1 MKETSIF
8 QALKK
13 LREILSKEDKIKG
26 IFILLMA
33 FGSSF
38 LETITAT
45 IIMFFVQVMYQPSV
59 GMKYFSWIDKNI
71 FSLQVTQG
79 RSIFY
84 MSILLGIF
92 YLIKNI
98 FSIFEIYFQNIFV
111 QRMNHKFKNNLLNK
125 YAEIDYGFFLT
136 RNSSL
141 FSEIVNGR
149 VENLFSNGVT
159 SIAITVS
166 EGLTLLF
173 LVGLMFYINSLVATT
188 VFFVGTFFSLIIM
201 KVLLPRFYRIGKSL
215 QEVFVTSGQN
225 LLQFFHGFKEIIL
238 SSTKDSFVNDF
249 CINSL
254 HQSKLHAKN
263 STLVTIPR
271 VIIEIVFVLILV
283 IMVGILCKN
292 HEDPIQMTSLI
303 GGYIYAGFRLM
314 PSLNRIIHQISV
326 FKSCIPSIE
335 CIHFEITNVASK
347 QSYVHAYDLEFNKS
361 INIKNVSFRYLNTEK
376 DALHGINLTINKGE
390 YVGIIGETGSG
401 KSTLID
407 LILGI
412 LNPSQGSI
420 LIDDKYPTNSYE
432 WHKKIG
438 YVPQNIYLT
447 DNTIE
452 SNIAFGEKTINKDL
466 LDKCIKMSQLDDLIK
481 KLPNGA
487 KTFVGERGVRLSG
500 GERQRIAIAR
510 ALYREPEILIF
521 DEATSALD
529 TKTESNIMITIDSI
543 KKERQTVIMIAHR
556 LSTLRNCDRIISVKN
571 KGINERND
579 ILEELKQSN
588 C

>member
-1 MKETSIF
+1 MKETSIL

-45 IIMFFVQVMYQPSV
+45 IIMLFVQVMYQPSV
-59 GMKYFSWIDKNI
+59 GMKYFSWIDKNV

-111 QRMNHKFKNNLLNK
+111 QRMNHRFKNNLLNK

-215 QEVFVTSGQN
+215 QEVLVASGQD

-292 HEDPIQMTSLI
+292 NEDPIQMTSLI

-347 QSYVHAYDLEFNKS
+347 QSYVHAYDLEFNKF

-376 DALHGINLTINKGE
+376 DSLHGISLTINKGE

-420 LIDDKYPTNSYE
+420 LIDDRYPTNSYE

-481 KLPNGA
+481 KLPNGI
-487 KTFVGERGVRLSG
+487 KTLVGERGVRLSG

-543 KKERQTVIMIAHR
+543 KRERQTVIMIAHR

-571 KGINERND
+571 RGIKERND
-579 ILEELKQSN
+579 ILKELKQSTY
-588 C
+588 